1 MQSVQSCTIQLL
13 SRSRSF
19 TLSRE
24 TTTSSPAVEIEVDE
38 VHCAAIKREDLE
50 ETGCKVSVD
59 NTAFFA
65 QSEEWRN
72 DLHQISF
79 CYSAR
84 LVEDTGRPELTD
96 VESSEGLSHSWV
108 PVDRAI
114 STIRNVQPT
123 SELGNFI
130 QERDLF
136 FIKTFV
142 SAQGGK

>member
-1 MQSVQSCTIQLL
+1 
-13 SRSRSF
+13 
-19 TLSRE
+19 
-24 TTTSSPAVEIEVDE
+24 VEIEVDE
-38 VHCAAIKREDLE
+38 VHCAAIKREVLE

-84 LVEDTGRPELTD
+84 LVEDTGRPGLTD

-114 STIRNVQPT
+114 STIRDVQPT

-142 SAQGGK
+142 SAQDGK

>member
-1 MQSVQSCTIQLL
+1 MQSVQSCTIQLH

-38 VHCAAIKREDLE
+38 VHCAAIKREVLE

-96 VESSEGLSHSWV
+96 VESSEGLSHS
-108 PVDRAI
+108 
-114 STIRNVQPT
+114 
-123 SELGNFI
+123 
-130 QERDLF
+130 
-136 FIKTFV
+136 
-142 SAQGGK
+142 